1 MAGGAIDLDE
11 VALPEVLD
19 PRGVEGKH
27 SRARCSWYV
36 QGKRAGEAA
45 SMANAAQTRQRPS
58 RAVNCWAAGPPGTN
72 GVSARSRSPGRRL
85 KRVRDPSEKGC
96 TRATKEMECG

>member
-1 MAGGAIDLDE
+1 MAGGAIDLDQ

-58 RAVNCWAAGPPGTN
+58 RAVNCARQERRKRAFPQPRAEAQTREGPIRAGMH
-72 GVSARSRSPGRRL
+72 
-85 KRVRDPSEKGC
+85 KGH
-96 TRATKEMECG
+96 KGDGMWLGG